1 MMPQT
6 HMNIALSSDVKFSR
20 PLATT
25 ISSILSNA
33 GKFDYFNFY
42 ILDGGLL
49 EIDKDKLKK
58 LKKIKDFNIE
68 FINIKNGEFENC
80 PTCQYWFSNAVYYRF
95 KLPSLFKNFD
105 KLLYIDC
112 DLIVRKS
119 LKSLYETPLDNS
131 YAVVVEDINF
141 KLNTLKD
148 PNLAQLMKERLEV
161 SKYFNSGVMLLNLK
175 KMRDDNIEVKCF
187 DFLNK
192 YPEKI
197 LYADQCVLNAVFKNN
212 VKFLDEKFNFQFQD
226 ERQKNYKEH
235 RQLYEKLKSDVIILH
250 YTGPKKPWKDFFNKE
265 INSEYHS
272 YFKKTPYFS
281 RFDDCPR
288 QKHVIFNLFHKLK
301 QTFWFFLSY
310 LPAKIAVIFG
320 KKLEESMSD
329 NASSD
334 DSNGIIKAN
343 YRNVIDNIKLKIK
356 NKQKI
361 KVGFWVLTNSTWA
374 YQSLYDEMLQS
385 DIFEPIIFLPKIVP
399 SQKINSF
406 ETDKILSDN
415 IEFFKSKNIDYEVVY
430 DYEYDKYLDLKD
442 FGVDIVFY
450 QQPFGIHKAQGIPYV
465 STFALCCCV
474 SYCFYVLDYHFSY
487 LDNFHKLL
495 WKNFVE
501 CDEYKEK
508 YKKRNGAKNC
518 VSTGYLRLDDFRK
531 FDNFKKDPQKLVI
544 YAPHH
549 SVNSTHLCGTFAENA
564 YFILDLI
571 KKHKDIQWVF
581 KPHPMLY
588 YTAIQNGVMTKEE
601 IDNYF
606 KQWEELENASVYTKG
621 DYYELFMQSDLMIT
635 DSLTFLVE
643 YLVTQKPLIRP
654 ISKCEFI
661 PFTNLAK
668 KLVRNYYNTHS
679 NEELLET
686 FSRVLL
692 NKDDYLAPKRL
703 KSLKYLELDKNKTI
717 ASKIMNYL
725 KKELKI
731 L

>member
-1 MMPQT
+1 MQQNY
-6 HMNIALSSDVKFSR
+6 MNIALCADVNYSKT
-20 PLATT
+20 LATA
-25 ISSILSNA
+25 ISSILLNA
-33 GKFDYFNFY
+33 DKADYFNFF

-49 EIDKDKLKK
+49 EIDKENLKR
-58 LKKIKDFNIE
+58 LKRIKDFNIE
-68 FINIKNGEFENC
+68 FIDIDKKEFENY
-80 PTCQYWFSNAVYYRF
+80 PTIHHWLSIAMYYRF
-95 KLPSLFKNFD
+95 KLPSLFKNLN

-119 LKSLYETPLDNS
+119 LRALYGQELEDF
-131 YAVVVEDINF
+131 YAGVVEDINF
-141 KLNTLKD
+141 KLGTLKEPD
-148 PNLAQLMKERLEV
+148 LAQKMKNRLGVE
-161 SKYFNSGVMLLNLK
+161 KYFNSGVMLLNLE
-175 KMRDDNIEVKCF
+175 KMRNDNIEAKCF
-187 DFLNK
+187 NFINE

-197 LYADQCVLNAVFKNN
+197 LFPDQCTLNAVFKNN
-212 VKFLDEKFNFQFQD
+212 VKFLDDIFNFQFHDQ
-226 ERQKNYKEH
+226 RQKNYAVHQEFYK
-235 RQLYEKLKSDVIILH
+235 KSKSRIVILH
-250 YTGPKKPWKDFFNKE
+250 YTGPKKPWRDFFNDE
-265 INSEYHS
+265 INREYDS
-272 YFKKTPYFS
+272 YFRKTPYAYRLEDYFYCV
-281 RFDDCPR
+281 RKWNR
-288 QKHVIFNLFHKLK
+288 LNLFHKLK
-301 QTFWFFLSY
+301 QTLWLILSY
-310 LPAKIAVIFG
+310 LPEKIGISFE
-320 KKLEESMSD
+320 KKLMESLVSD
-329 NASSD
+329 PNKND
-334 DSNGIIKAN
+334 IIEAN
-343 YRNVIDNIKLKIK
+343 YRNVLRNIKLKIK
-356 NKQKI
+356 RKEKI

-374 YQSLYDEMLQS
+374 YQSLYDEMQKS
-385 DIFEPIIFLPKIVP
+385 KIFRPIVFLPRFVP
-399 SQKINSF
+399 SPRIDESEAN
-406 ETDKILSDN
+406 KILDEN
-415 IEFFKSKNIDYEVVY
+415 IEFFKSKNIDYQVVY
-430 DYEYDKYLDLKD
+430 DAKHDKYIDLHD
-442 FGVDIVFY
+442 FEPDIVFY
-450 QQPFGIHKAQGIPYV
+450 QQPYGMHKSHNIPVV
-465 STFALCCCV
+465 SAFALCACV

-508 YKKRNGAKNC
+508 YKRRNGANNC

-531 FDNFKKDPQKLVI
+531 FDNFKKDSQKLVI

-549 SVNSTHLCGTFAENA
+549 SVNSSHLCGTFAENA

-643 YLVTQKPLIRP
+643 YLITQKPLIRP

-661 PFTNLAK
+661 PFTKLAK
-668 KLVRNYYNTHS
+668 KLIKNYYNTHS

-692 NKDDYLAPKRL
+692 DQDDYLAPKRL
-703 KSLKYLELDKNKTI
+703 KSLKSLELDKNKTI
-717 ASKIMNYL
+717 ASKIINYL
-725 KKELKI
+725 KKEIKI